1 MIAVTSP
8 PNAAL
13 KDGTPKESS
22 KPIDRII
29 SATWDLIMIIFIVI
43 TAAKCYTRS

>member
-22 KPIDRII
+22 KLINRII
-29 SATWDLIMIIFIVI
+29 SATWAFETSWIIL
-43 TAAKCYTRS
+43 